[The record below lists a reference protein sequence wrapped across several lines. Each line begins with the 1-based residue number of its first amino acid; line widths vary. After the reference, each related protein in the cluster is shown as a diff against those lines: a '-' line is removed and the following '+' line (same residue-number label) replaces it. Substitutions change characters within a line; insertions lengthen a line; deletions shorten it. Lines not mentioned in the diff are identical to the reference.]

1 VKFIPIKLGTKAA
14 VAIVVSL
21 WSANARS
28 QSQDGAA
35 LAAKKLFS
43 FPSFTYK
50 QQYPS
55 EWPGGWGGAS
65 DGDINQPVYF
75 AYCMDTKGTICNQQA
90 ADHLCNIFGYH
101 KATQF
106 KVVDAQNNLL
116 FYPLDRI
123 VNHAKNVGWKRPN
136 FLFSELSCGPGPNRS
151 GPQQAPDDHP
161 TTTPHVPKND
171 DEACAAFPTLCN

>member
-106 KVVDAQNNLL
+106 RSDCQSREECRLETAEFSLQRAQLWARSKSKRTAASARRSSHNN
-116 FYPLDRI
+116 
-123 VNHAKNVGWKRPN
+123 
-136 FLFSELSCGPGPNRS
+136 S
-151 GPQQAPDDHP
+151 
-161 TTTPHVPKND
+161 
-171 DEACAAFPTLCN
+171 ACSQK